1 MYGSTLGDAEIIELG
16 DKGPSQATGLFDL
29 ILYSSYYVF
38 LGGLVPIINALLD
51 AL

>member
-16 DKGPSQATGLFDL
+16 DKGPSQAGLFDL